1 MTGRDRKNSIKA
13 LFGDAIVPAQ
23 PSAPVSPTPAV
34 APVAAERAPEVKSAG
49 APPLPMRPV
58 TSAPPPQAD
67 AGGSPLRAASGA
79 VKAMGLSLNTI
90 AREAEEARHLRQAL
104 EEGERVLSLPTSRI
118 EGSFVSDRLSVG
130 EVDDPQ
136 FAELV
141 ESMRESGQQV
151 PILVR
156 PHPSEEGRFQ
166 VAYGHRRLRAAA
178 ALGIEVKA
186 LVRSLT
192 DDQLVLAQGK
202 ENAERRNLSF
212 IERAVFA
219 RTLVS
224 RGFERRLIG
233 DALAVQK
240 SELSR
245 LLQVADG
252 VPEAVIRAIGPAP
265 KAGRE
270 RWMKLVDLFGV
281 KGAPDAAADEAS
293 RATFRA
299 SDTDR
304 RFELVLARLSQPA
317 KAPEKTSEPTD
328 LLAPGGRVFAGYKR
342 QGRVVRIDFAKDVD
356 EAFLD
361 ALSEHVRQAYAA
373 HLKLKN

>member
-23 PSAPVSPTPAV
+23 SAPVASAPAV
-34 APVAAERAPEVKSAG
+34 QPVAAQRAPEVKSADIQ
-49 APPLPMRPV
+49 PMTVKPA
-58 TSAPPPQAD
+58 TPMATPQID
-67 AGGSPLRAASGA
+67 AGVSPSRAASGA

-104 EEGERVLSLPTSRI
+104 EEGERVLSLPTGRI
-118 EGSFVSDRLSVG
+118 EASFVSDRLSAG

-156 PHPSEEGRFQ
+156 PHPSDDGRFQ

-178 ALGIEVKA
+178 VLGIEVKA

-192 DDQLVLAQGK
+192 DDQLILAQGK

-219 RTLVS
+219 RTLVT
-224 RGFERRLIG
+224 RGFDRRLIG

-252 VPEAVIRAIGPAP
+252 VPEAIIRAIGPAP

-270 RWMKLVDLFGV
+270 RWMKLVDLFSA
-281 KGAPDAAADEAS
+281 KGASDAAADETG

-299 SDTDR
+299 ADTDR
-304 RFELVLARLSQPA
+304 RFELVLARLTKPATAPDEKSQPT
-317 KAPEKTSEPTD
+317 ELT
-328 LLAPGGRVFAGYKR
+328 APGGRVFAGYKR

-361 ALSEHVRQAYAA
+361 ALSEHVREAYAA
-373 HLKLKN
+373 HLKPKN

>member
-13 LFGDAIVPAQ
+13 LFGDAIA
-23 PSAPVSPTPAV
+23 PTPASPP
-34 APVAAERAPEVKSAG
+34 APASQVPDVKSADVQ
-49 APPLPMRPV
+49 PLPLKPS
-58 TSAPPPQAD
+58 TPAASAPSDGA
-67 AGGSPLRAASGA
+67 ASPLRAASGA

-118 EGSFVSDRLSVG
+118 EASFVSDRLTAG

-156 PHPSEEGRFQ
+156 PHPSEDGRFQ
-166 VAYGHRRLRAAA
+166 VAYGHRRLRAAT

-186 LVRSLT
+186 LVRNLT

-219 RTLVS
+219 RTLVT
-224 RGFERRLIG
+224 RGFDRRLIG

-252 VPEAVIRAIGPAP
+252 IPEAVIRAIGPAP

-270 RWMKLVDLFGV
+270 RWMKLVELFGTKSAV
-281 KGAPDAAADEAS
+281 DLSSDEIG

-299 SDTDR
+299 ADTDR
-304 RFELVLARLSQPA
+304 RFELLLARLARPTETSAAKVQP
-317 KAPEKTSEPTD
+317 SE
-328 LLAPGGRVFAGYKR
+328 LLAPGGRAFAGYKR
-342 QGRVVRIDFAKDVD
+342 QGRVVRIEFSKDVD

-361 ALSEHVRQAYAA
+361 ALSEHVREAYAA
-373 HLKLKN
+373 HLKANK

>member
-1 MTGRDRKNSIKA
+1 MTGRDRKKSIKA
-13 LFGDAIVPAQ
+13 LFGDAIVPTQ
-23 PSAPVSPTPAV
+23 PSPQASAPAV
-34 APVAAERAPEVKSAG
+34 QPVAVQRAPEVKSAG
-49 APPLPMRPV
+49 IQPLPAKPATPV
-58 TSAPPPQAD
+58 ATPQTD
-67 AGGSPLRAASGA
+67 VSVSPSRAASGA

-104 EEGERVLSLPTSRI
+104 EEGERVMSLPTGRI
-118 EGSFVSDRLSVG
+118 EVSFVSDRLSAG
-130 EVDDPQ
+130 EIDDPQ

-156 PHPSEEGRFQ
+156 PHPSEDGRFQ

-178 ALGIEVKA
+178 VLGIEVTA

-192 DDQLVLAQGK
+192 DDQLILAQGK

-219 RTLVS
+219 RTLVT
-224 RGFERRLIG
+224 RGFDRRLIG
-233 DALAVQK
+233 DALVVQK

-252 VPEAVIRAIGPAP
+252 IPEAVIRAIGPAP

-270 RWMKLVDLFGV
+270 RWMKLAELFGG
-281 KGAPDAAADEAS
+281 KGAVDAAADEVD

-304 RFELVLARLSQPA
+304 RFELVLARLTQPATARDEKSQPT
-317 KAPEKTSEPTD
+317 E

-361 ALSEHVRQAYAA
+361 ALSEHVREAYAA
-373 HLKLKN
+373 HLKRKN

>member
-1 MTGRDRKNSIKA
+1 MNGRDRKNSIKA
-13 LFGDAIVPAQ
+13 LFGDAIAPTQ
-23 PSAPVSPTPAV
+23 PSTPPSTRQAVPLAPQG
-34 APVAAERAPEVKSAG
+34 RAPEVKSVG
-49 APPLPMRPV
+49 VQPLPEKPASPIPTDV
-58 TSAPPPQAD
+58 
-67 AGGSPLRAASGA
+67 GGSPLRAASGA

-118 EGSFVSDRLSVG
+118 EASFVSDRLSAG
-130 EVDDPQ
+130 DIDDPQ

-156 PHPSEEGRFQ
+156 PHPSEDGRFQ

-192 DDQLVLAQGK
+192 DDQLILAQGK

-212 IERAVFA
+212 IERAAFA
-219 RTLVS
+219 RTLVA
-224 RGFERRLIG
+224 RGFDRRLIG

-252 VPEAVIRAIGPAP
+252 VPETVIRAIGPAP

-270 RWMKLVDLFGV
+270 RWMKLVELFGA
-281 KGAPDAAADEAS
+281 KGAPEAASDEVA

-299 SDTDR
+299 ADTDR
-304 RFELVLARLSQPA
+304 RFELLLARLTQPA
-317 KAPEKTSEPTD
+317 AARGEKTEPTE
-328 LLAPGGRVFAGYKR
+328 LLAPGGRAFAGYKR

-373 HLKLKN
+373 HLKAQN

>member
-13 LFGDAIVPAQ
+13 LFGDAITPAP
-23 PSAPVSPTPAV
+23 PSAPASAPHAV
-34 APVAAERAPEVKSAG
+34 PAPVQRAPEVKSVGVQPLSTSPA
-49 APPLPMRPV
+49 APA
-58 TSAPPPQAD
+58 APSQTD
-67 AGGSPLRAASGA
+67 AGVSPLRAASGA

-118 EGSFVSDRLSVG
+118 EASFVSDRLSAG
-130 EVDDPQ
+130 EIDDPQ

-141 ESMRESGQQV
+141 ESMRDSGQQV

-156 PHPSEEGRFQ
+156 PHPAEEGRFQ

-178 ALGIEVKA
+178 TLGIEVKA
-186 LVRSLT
+186 LVRALS

-219 RTLVS
+219 RTLVARS
-224 RGFERRLIG
+224 FDRRLIG

-252 VPEAVIRAIGPAP
+252 VPETVILAIGPAP

-270 RWMKLVDLFGV
+270 RWMKLVELFGT
-281 KGAPDAAADEAS
+281 KGASEAAADEIG
-293 RATFRA
+293 RATFRTA
-299 SDTDR
+299 DTDR
-304 RFELVLARLSQPA
+304 RFELVLARLAQPA
-317 KAPEKTSEPTD
+317 VASGKASEPMT
-328 LLAPGGRVFAGYKR
+328 LLAPSGHVFAGYKR
-342 QGRVVRIDFAKDVD
+342 QGRVVRLDFAKDVD

-361 ALSEHVRQAYAA
+361 ALAEHVRQAYAT
-373 HLKLKN
+373 HLKAKN

>member
-13 LFGDAIVPAQ
+13 LFGDAIVPTQ
-23 PSAPVSPTPAV
+23 PSAPSSAAV
-34 APVAAERAPEVKSAG
+34 APPVAAGSAPEIKSAG
-49 APPLPMRPV
+49 AQPLPTKPA
-58 TSAPPPQAD
+58 APATPSQPD

-118 EGSFVSDRLSVG
+118 EASFVSDRLTAG
-130 EVDDPQ
+130 EIDDPQ

-156 PHPSEEGRFQ
+156 PHPSGEGRFQ

-178 ALGIEVKA
+178 VLGIEVKA

-192 DDQLVLAQGK
+192 DDQLILAQGK

-219 RTLVS
+219 RTLVT
-224 RGFERRLIG
+224 RGFDRRLIG

-252 VPEAVIRAIGPAP
+252 VPEAIIRAIGPAP

-270 RWMKLVDLFGV
+270 RWMKLVELFGT
-281 KGAPDAAADEAS
+281 KGASDAAADEAG

-299 SDTDR
+299 ADTDK
-304 RFELVLARLSQPA
+304 RFELVLARLTEPAAARDEKSQPM
-317 KAPEKTSEPTD
+317 E
-328 LLAPGGRVFAGYKR
+328 LLAPGGRAFAGYRR

-361 ALSEHVRQAYAA
+361 ALSEHLRDAYSA
-373 HLKLKN
+373 HLKAKD